1 MNHSLSYTFLLVARS
16 GVTIVVHVIVSNHN
30 NKGEKLNNQTSKAHG
45 QSSWYMKQASRQ
57 GLLLIMTILGH
68 DRSNCCCVEDV
79 ATAAQNSKSQQ
90 QRQQTQQSSA
100 TNKGAIIL
108 VHETSKQ
115 ARFAADHDHSWS

>member
-1 MNHSLSYTFLLVARS
+1 
-16 GVTIVVHVIVSNHN
+16 
-30 NKGEKLNNQTSKAHG
+30 
-45 QSSWYMKQASRQ
+45 MKQASRQ

-68 DRSNCCCVEDV
+68 DHSECCCVEDV

-90 QRQQTQQSSA
+90 QMKSTQQSNA

-115 ARFAADHDHSWS
+115 ALFAADHDHYWSC